1 MSKVW
6 FSVVLG
12 VVAVLGLP
20 GTSSAQH
27 GGMHGGGSH
36 SGFNR
41 RTFDPRFGRFDRDFD
56 RRFFDPRFDPRFFD
70 PRFGGF

>member
-12 VVAVLGLP
+12 TVALLGLP
-20 GTSSAQH
+20 GMSSAQH
-27 GGMHGGGSH
+27 MRGRMHGNMQGMHTGGFHHRG
-36 SGFNR
+36 
-41 RTFDPRFGRFDRDFD
+41 FDRD
-56 RRFFDPRFDPRFFD
+56 FDPRFFD